1 MRRKPLIL
9 CKVTGMNPLASL
21 FVQVAA
27 VGLSAASSSAVS
39 KTSPA
44 PHCEPKGKNITI
56 AISCLQLIAVE
67 AHVNAQRPR
76 SLHMQ
81 TDPQLPK
88 LFDLA
93 QEITYN
99 MHVKINV
106 HPWVHCYILFEI
118 LLSCPV
124 QVLTHLVSV
133 PSSEMMHPVITWQVS
148 WWMSKGIGSA
158 WVQKQATTLGIVS
171 VIQASRRFWHRHN

>member
-1 MRRKPLIL
+1 MLALHGWFLHWVCCFLFCQLWPSENTLQSTMRGKPLIL

-106 HPWVHCYILFEI
+106 HPWVLVVTYFLKSCYPVLFKFW
-118 LLSCPV
+118 LTSC
-124 QVLTHLVSV
+124 QFRVLR
-133 PSSEMMHPVITWQVS
+133 WC
-148 WWMSKGIGSA
+148 
-158 WVQKQATTLGIVS
+158 
-171 VIQASRRFWHRHN
+171 IQ